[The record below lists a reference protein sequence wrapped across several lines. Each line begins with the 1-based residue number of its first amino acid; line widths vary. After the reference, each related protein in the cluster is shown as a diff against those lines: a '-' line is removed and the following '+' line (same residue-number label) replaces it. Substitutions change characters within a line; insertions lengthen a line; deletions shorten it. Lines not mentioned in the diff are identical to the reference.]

1 MTVQDMATLGLS
13 VREIVDGYRQ
23 RRFSPV
29 EIARLYIAQVEK
41 AEPACKAW
49 VCYDAE
55 KYLAAARETEKRL
68 MAGATARALEGTPVG
83 VKDIINTAEFPTQMG
98 SPLWEGFTPG
108 NDARVV
114 FHAKRAGALVP
125 GKTVTAEFA
134 VHTLGKTENP
144 HDRLRNPGTSS
155 SGSAA
160 AVAAGMAPL
169 ALGTQTAGSIVRPAS
184 YCGVYGMKPSF
195 GLIPRTGMLKTTDSL
210 DTVGFFVGCL
220 EDAARVFDALRV
232 HGRDYPLS
240 DAALTDP
247 ARQDKPAGRPWR
259 VALVKTHTWP
269 EAKDYAKEAFL
280 EWAKKLAGAAGIEV
294 TEADLP
300 AGIERVHEVHATVY
314 DRALAY
320 YFQEEFKNASL
331 VSPIMNDLI
340 RHGNAIAREEY
351 WQAMTDQLAMARSM
365 DAFFTDNGYDILVS
379 LSTAG
384 HAPLRDE
391 PEPRDPA
398 LIWTTTHLPVISAP
412 ALVSPAGLPF
422 GVQLASRRYNDPLL
436 LRFANALA
444 ADGLLPKG
452 ANPLFTA
459 Q

>member
-1 MTVQDMATLGLS
+1 MTVQGMATLGLS

-68 MAGATARALEGTPVG
+68 MAGTPARALEGVPVG

-160 AVAAGMAPL
+160 AIATGMAPVT
-169 ALGTQTAGSIVRPAS
+169 LGTQTAGSIVRPAS

-220 EDAARVFDALRV
+220 EDAARVFDVLRV

-247 ARQDKPAGRPWR
+247 ARQTKPAGRPWK
-259 VALVKTHTWP
+259 VALAKTHTWP
-269 EAKDYAKEAFL
+269 EAADYAREAFL
-280 EWAKKLAGAAGIEV
+280 GWARKLAGTAGIEV
-294 TEADLP
+294 AEAELP
-300 AGIERVHEVHATVY
+300 ESLERIHEVHATVY

-320 YFQEEFKNASL
+320 YFQEEFKNAAL

-340 RHGNAIAREEY
+340 RHGNAISREDY
-351 WQAMTDQLAMARSM
+351 WRAMADQLAMARAM
-365 DAFFTDNGYDILVS
+365 DDFFTTSGCDVLVS

-398 LIWTTTHLPVISAP
+398 LIWTATHLPVISAP
-412 ALVSPAGLPF
+412 VFASPAGLPF
-422 GVQLASRRYNDPLL
+422 GVQLAARRYNDPLL
-436 LRFANALA
+436 LKFAAELGA
-444 ADGLLPKG
+444 AGLLPEKT
-452 ANPLFTA
+452 NPLHQT